1 MNATDVSF
9 VDTVAAHPIA
19 WGLFVIYLVAT
30 SALAWIG
37 HRKTQDIASFAVGSG
52 DMSPWIVGVT
62 LASSVASAA
71 TFVLNPGLVYLYG
84 AAALMHLGVAAG
96 IGVLIGLFS
105 LSFGFRRVGASAG
118 ALTLPHWMG
127 QRFGSRG
134 MALFF
139 AAVNLLSITFMVLI
153 VGGLAIVMQVTLG
166 LGHTAAVLIIIG
178 FVFSYIFIGGT
189 WAHAYTNTLQGLVMV
204 VVAAIIV
211 ASGLGE
217 LLDGGWER
225 LAAIDPALIAVHHP
239 RSPLYGSLFSV
250 WISGFVV
257 GFALVCQ
264 PHILTKALYVK
275 SDRAVLKYLLV
286 STGVS
291 VFFTALLLVGLYA
304 HLSDIPREAFLGAN
318 GLPAADKVVT
328 VYIHHA
334 FGPVLR
340 AIIAV
345 ALMAAGMSTLDGI
358 LVALSSIAAN
368 DLFLGLAG
376 PLLRDRTDGER
387 ATLAHRA
394 SQVILVALGIGTA
407 AIALDPPPLLS
418 IFGQVGVFG
427 IAAASCAPIVFGVFG
442 RGVPRGAAFSAAVT
456 GLAVYVALF
465 LWGRQ
470 ATAAG
475 INLVEVVN
483 GWGAWGALFDTSM
496 PQLGLLNPAV
506 PATWGV
512 ISSFVVGLVAWA
524 IAARAGGSES
534 EDASQGT
541 DSGSGRPAANLGS

>member
-1 MNATDVSF
+1 MQEITPSF
-9 VDTVAAHPIA
+9 ADMVADHPIA
-19 WGLFVIYLVAT
+19 WGLFVVYLVAT

-37 HRKTQDIASFAVGSG
+37 HRKTRDIASFAVGSG

-84 AAALMHLGVAAG
+84 ASALLHLGVAAG
-96 IGVLIGLFS
+96 IGVLVGLFA

-127 QRFGSRG
+127 QRFGSRA

-153 VGGLAIVMQVTLG
+153 VGGLAIVMQATLG
-166 LGHTAAVLIIIG
+166 LSYSAAVLLIIG
-178 FVFSYIFIGGT
+178 FVFTYIFIGGT
-189 WAHAYTNTLQGLVMV
+189 WAHAYTNTLQGVVMV
-204 VVAAIIV
+204 VVAAVIV
-211 ASGLGE
+211 FSGLGE
-217 LLDGGWER
+217 LLDGGWAR
-225 LAAIDPALIAVHHP
+225 LAAINPHLVAAHNP
-239 RSPLYGSLFSV
+239 TSPLYGSLFSV

-275 SDRAVLKYLLV
+275 SDRAVLRYLLV
-286 STGVS
+286 STAVS

-304 HLSDIPREAFLGAN
+304 HLSDIPSAAFLGAN

-328 VYIHHA
+328 VYIHHT

-340 AIIAV
+340 AVIAV

-376 PLLRDRTDGER
+376 PFLGDRTANER
-387 ATLAHRA
+387 ALIAHRA
-394 SQVILVALGIGTA
+394 SQVILVVLGVATA
-407 AIALDPPPLLS
+407 IIALDPPPLLS
-418 IFGQVGVFG
+418 IFGQIGVFG
-427 IAAASCAPIVFGVFG
+427 IAATSCAPIVFGVFA
-442 RGVPRGAAFSAAVT
+442 RSAPRSAAFLSALT
-456 GLAVYVALF
+456 GLVVYTALF

-483 GWGAWGALFDTSM
+483 GWGSLGAIFDTSM
-496 PQLGLLNPAV
+496 VQLGLHNPAV

-512 ISSFVVGLVAWA
+512 LASFGVGLATWA
-524 IAARAGGSES
+524 VSAFAARRKSATASAPSGES
-534 EDASQGT
+534 LPRS
-541 DSGSGRPAANLGS
+541 